1 MREFC
6 SELPSLIHH
15 RGIDIEPVTLEVC
28 FNLNLEH
35 QNFNT
40 LLHPT
45 HFSHELTWISVSDCI
60 LSLFILILGI
70 RLCIY
75 DTKQDKDKFITSS
88 YITPYVNS

>member
-1 MREFC
+1 MIFLVQQVIVDMREFR
-6 SELPSLIHH
+6 SELPSLIHR

-45 HFSHELTWISVSDCI
+45 HFSHELTWITLSVYP
-60 LSLFILILGI
+60 LSVYFNFRHAALHL
-70 RLCIY
+70 
-75 DTKQDKDKFITSS
+75 
-88 YITPYVNS
+88 